1 MKVIT
6 RDGELIGYPSD
17 NFTYEFQGYYK
28 TSDEQN
34 SLMFYG
40 YILNSQDELID
51 KSNGSKVP
59 VPTTTILFT
68 LPLKDKEIQY
78 KDKNTGESK
87 SFTQKSKPQ
96 YLIIKWTLDNF
107 IGENTAFKA
116 CLTTEINEGLC
127 NLVLTGINP
136 MTNEKVTDI
145 AMYQVK
151 VQSQIKPEKISI
163 GLENKLLS
171 LNEGKKSFQKTYV
184 SESEKLN
191 QRLTWLCENYISI
204 VELAR
209 DISMFSKETIPVDH
223 GIAISTLISTLM
235 NSK

>member
-1 MKVIT
+1 
-6 RDGELIGYPSD
+6 
-17 NFTYEFQGYYK
+17 
-28 TSDEQN
+28 
-34 SLMFYG
+34 
-40 YILNSQDELID
+40 
-51 KSNGSKVP
+51 
-59 VPTTTILFT
+59 
-68 LPLKDKEIQY
+68 
-78 KDKNTGESK
+78 
-87 SFTQKSKPQ
+87 
-96 YLIIKWTLDNF
+96 
-107 IGENTAFKA
+107 
-116 CLTTEINEGLC
+116 
-127 NLVLTGINP
+127 